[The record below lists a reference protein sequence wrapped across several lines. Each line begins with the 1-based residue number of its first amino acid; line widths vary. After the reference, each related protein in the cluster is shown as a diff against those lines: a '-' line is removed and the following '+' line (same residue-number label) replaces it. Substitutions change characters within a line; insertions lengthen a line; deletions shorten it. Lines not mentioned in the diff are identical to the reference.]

1 MPRTFN
7 PEDTSSVKRSK
18 VGVWDLY
25 EDVGGKFTKIPMLAN
40 LETLWE
46 SLDCLPYV
54 WRMFKDIAGIQG
66 CLTYLGVYIVLEIGL
81 SLLPALGVWYSG
93 QLLQVVE
100 IAVEKRTV
108 DKEFLIR
115 IAVGRCLT
123 VFSIRLFTYV
133 QEHVQVPLNMR
144 IKRYYALRTFW
155 AMARLDVPTFED
167 DVVQQQLQQSVS
179 HSTRTSIAW
188 DVVSTFLKIGSSA
201 MRLIAQVTVLA
212 GVLSEQRDASLL
224 LLLTFAHLFVE
235 WLGNYHAM
243 LQRSGVWAATTE
255 NQHFVTSE
263 GLKRTVSSTAYRKD
277 IVAMGLREHLWHQF
291 KKRAERLGDK
301 VTDFWEEYFQKRRQ
315 QTMFIQFLQDPL
327 GELPRIVFCLRAVQY
342 PASIPMSLTSLQLI
356 TSTVQ
361 SFSSSLF
368 ELVQK
373 SSRVAEKLQA
383 VRKLYDV
390 SAVPNKVE
398 DGHLPFPEKQHTLTP
413 GFEIEF
419 RKVSFRYPGNEAW
432 ALDNVSFKLEEGHLC
447 VIVGD
452 NGSGKSTILKLLS
465 RLYDPTEGQILVNG
479 MDIRTLKLADLRRAM
494 SVLFQDY
501 SLFPLTIG
509 ENIGFGDPVN
519 AYDIDR
525 IREAARLGGAEEF
538 VDKMPDG
545 FDSYLERPVNDIY
558 SNLPAGTSKLFGR
571 PVSHSKIRKLSGKRA
586 GRGLAEGKNALSGG
600 QMQRVAL
607 SRVFMRSLVA
617 PEPAVGLLL
626 FDEPSA
632 SLDPQA
638 EHELFERLR
647 ELRGSKTMIFST
659 HRFGKLT
666 RSADVIIYILNG
678 VIQETGTHESL
689 LKREHSEY
697 AKIWNL
703 QAQAYL

>member
-7 PEDTSSVKRSK
+7 PEDTASVKRSK

-25 EDVGGKFTKIPMLAN
+25 EDVGTKATKIPMLAN

-46 SLDCLPYV
+46 SVDCLPYV
-54 WRMFKDIAGIQG
+54 WRMIRDISNIQG
-66 CLTYLGVYIVLEIGL
+66 CMTYLFVYAVLEIGL

-100 IAVEKRTV
+100 TAVEKRTV

-115 IAVGRCLT
+115 IAIGRILT
-123 VFSIRLFTYV
+123 IFSIRLFTYV
-133 QEHVQVPLNMR
+133 QEKVQIPLNLR

-155 AMARLDVPTFED
+155 AMARLDMPTFED

-201 MRLIAQVTVLA
+201 MRLFAQVAVLA
-212 GVLSEQRDASLL
+212 NVLGEQRDGSLL

-235 WLGNYHAM
+235 WLSNYHGM

-255 NQHFVTSE
+255 NQHYITSE
-263 GLKRTVSSTAYRKD
+263 GLKRVVSSNLYRKE

-301 VTDFWEEYFQKRRQ
+301 VTDFWEEYFNKRRQ
-315 QTMFIQFLQDPL
+315 AALFFQFLQDPL
-327 GELPRIVFCLRAVQY
+327 GELPRIIFCLRAVQY
-342 PASIPMSLTSLQLI
+342 PAAIPMSLTSLQLI

-361 SFSSSLF
+361 GFSSSLF

-373 SSRVAEKLQA
+373 TSRIAEKLQA

-398 DGHLPFPEKQHTLTP
+398 DGHLPFPENQNNLLT

-419 RKVSFRYPGNEAW
+419 RKVSFGYPGNEAL
-432 ALDNVSFKLEEGHLC
+432 ALDNVSFKLEEGQLC

-452 NGSGKSTILKLLS
+452 NGSGKSTILKLIA
-465 RLYDPTEGQILVNG
+465 RLYDPLEGQILING
-479 MDIRTLKLADLRRAM
+479 MDIRTLRLSDLRKAT

-509 ENIGFGDPVN
+509 ENIGYGDPAH

-525 IREAARLGGAEEF
+525 IREAAKLGGCEEF
-538 VDKMPDG
+538 IDKLPDS

-558 SNLPAGTSKLFGR
+558 SNLPSW
-571 PVSHSKIRKLSGKRA
+571 HISGKRA

-607 SRVFMRSLVA
+607 ARTFMRSLVA

-632 SLDPQA
+632 ALDPTA

-647 ELRGSKTMIFST
+647 ELRGNKTMIFST

-666 RSADVIIYILNG
+666 RHADMILFIHNG
-678 VIQETGTHESL
+678 VIQESGTHETL
-689 LKREHSEY
+689 LRKENGEY
-697 AKIWNL
+697 ARIWNL